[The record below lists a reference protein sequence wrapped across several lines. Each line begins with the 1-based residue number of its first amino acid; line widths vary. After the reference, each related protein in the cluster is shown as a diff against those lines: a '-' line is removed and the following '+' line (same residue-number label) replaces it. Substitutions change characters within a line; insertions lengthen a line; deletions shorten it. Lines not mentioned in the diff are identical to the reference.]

1 MATVKEVLE
10 RVTETNSKLDALD
23 IKLDD
28 YKEQQN
34 KVYNELEKR
43 IRDIEYRHEAC
54 SREKGAKL
62 DELMPRNRMNRWRE
76 WLLFLV
82 AIAAVVVSV
91 IIPVS
96 ILIQRVSAMI
106 PGVMK

>member
-10 RVTETNSKLDALD
+10 RVTETNTKLDALD

-34 KVYNELEKR
+34 RVYNELEKR
-43 IRDIEYRHEAC
+43 IRDMEYRHEVC

-76 WLLFLV
+76 LLMFLV
-82 AIAAVVVSV
+82 AIGAVVVSV
-91 IIPVS
+91 IIPVAV
-96 ILIQRVSAMI
+96 LIQRVSAMI
-106 PGVMK
+106 PGAVK